1 MSRSARHTFLA
12 LGTLCF
18 LAMVS
23 GLALHFHLAH
33 LEKPTE
39 HDSSNCSL
47 CRQLLVPKKD
57 YTTHLEPA
65 NIEINPVGRIVPV
78 RPTTLSHQSS
88 PTRFHARA
96 PPA

>member
-1 MSRSARHTFLA
+1 VSRRTKHAFLA

-18 LAMVS
+18 LTMVS

-33 LEKPTE
+33 LEEPTA
-39 HDSSNCSL
+39 HDFDHCSL
-47 CRQLLVPKKD
+47 CRHLLVPKKD
-57 YTTHLEPA
+57 YTAHLEPA
-65 NIEINPVGRIVPV
+65 NSEINPVGRIIPV
-78 RPTTLSHQSS
+78 RPTTFSHQSS